1 MTVAACLCASLGNV
15 QHYYMYSFVLVLSLR
30 CLFYRRAVGRT
41 LESGSDL
48 ARRSDKRPA
57 HDMAR

>member
-1 MTVAACLCASLGNV
+1 MSALFVSIDTDCINIGELCIW
-15 QHYYMYSFVLVLSLR
+15 YEPP
-30 CLFYRRAVGRT
+30 VGLK

-57 HDMAR
+57 HDEAR